1 MQDSVYI
8 GIKAH
13 RRRRTVH
20 TTTKATVNY
29 NQSSDFEIEMQKV
42 QVENYNYWQNFE
54 VF

>member
-1 MQDSVYI
+1 MQASVYI

-29 NQSSDFEIEMQKV
+29 KQSSDFEIEMQKV
-42 QVENYNYWQNFE
+42 QVVNYNH
-54 VF
+54 